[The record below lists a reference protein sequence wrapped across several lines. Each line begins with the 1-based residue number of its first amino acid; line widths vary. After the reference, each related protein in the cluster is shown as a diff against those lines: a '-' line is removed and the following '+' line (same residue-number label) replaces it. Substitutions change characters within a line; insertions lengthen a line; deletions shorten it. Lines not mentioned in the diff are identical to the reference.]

1 MTAIAA
7 QERGLS
13 FELLRTKDHQG
24 KGVSFGERGMQ
35 EKRINKELCH
45 RIIAQED
52 GGFLFFLSTDSFSK
66 IVNIENSK
74 CKH

>member
-1 MTAIAA
+1 
-7 QERGLS
+7 
-13 FELLRTKDHQG
+13 
-24 KGVSFGERGMQ
+24 MQ

-52 GGFLFFLSTDSFSK
+52 GGFLFVFLSTDSFSK

-74 CKH
+74 CKHWKIYLKVEK